1 MRYWVKIV
9 AGSLGVFAIGMGFWL
24 MVTSSS
30 RKVVAVFE
38 SSVPLTIPLPF
49 DLVPFQVDGQRLGSL
64 KQLVIHRDAPKEVNW
79 LEIEAQLNAE
89 GIEAGLADC
98 VMSIDDIE
106 DFDEDSSFDCHFE
119 PPRGYVEFGEIRFR
133 SSGEELA
140 LYVPR
145 SLAAEFRHADESRI
159 KREHARM
166 YREQVRVA
174 EEQAFM
180 AAELSAEVTA
190 QVAEAIA
197 EAFGDSVAAIVQAQL
212 EEAGAI
218 ESAGSGSGGGEV
230 NVEVRTSDSAV
241 TRVEVRQH

>member
-1 MRYWVKIV
+1 MRSYWVKIV
-9 AGSLGVFAIGMGFWL
+9 AGSMGVFAIGMGVWL
-24 MVTSSS
+24 MFATT
-30 RKVVAVFE
+30 RNKVVAVIE
-38 SSVPLTIPLPF
+38 SAVPLTIPLPF

-64 KQLVIHRDAPKEVNW
+64 KKLVIHRDAPKEVNW
-79 LEIEAQLNAE
+79 FEVEAELNAE
-89 GIEAGLADC
+89 GIAVGLADC
-98 VMSIDDIE
+98 IMSIDDIE
-106 DFDEDSSFDCHFE
+106 DFDEHSSFDCHLE

-133 SSGEELA
+133 SGGEELP
-140 LYVPR
+140 LFVPR

-212 EEAGAI
+212 EEARA
-218 ESAGSGSGGGEV
+218 EVEAAKEV
-230 NVEVRTSDSAV
+230 NVEVRTADSSV
-241 TRVEVRQH
+241 THVEVRQH